1 MAPKVGAVFWAVRKR
16 GGRGGED
23 GELTGGEGKKTENA
37 ARSWQPPASYG
48 ELPLASLSNLV
59 EALSEAVIRPL
70 HQDPKLVGR
79 LVFRC
84 TSENNGASC
93 LLGTSG
99 VEESEGGGS

>member
-23 GELTGGEGKKTENA
+23 GELTGRGGKKTENA

-59 EALSEAVIRPL
+59 EALSEAVARPL
-70 HQDPKLVGR
+70 HHDPSLVVR
-79 LVFRC
+79 LVVRC
-84 TSENNGASC
+84 AGEKQWC
-93 LLGTSG
+93 KLETSG
-99 VEESEGGGS
+99 VEESEGG